1 MVNSLGMAIVSHYAS
16 SKSFAFNN
24 WLIACLGK
32 TKDKKTDKVCFFFY
46 VKQKQMLLQKVQDA
60 SKGGSRLSDLCDGI
74 TDRPESAVW
83 INE

>member
-1 MVNSLGMAIVSHYAS
+1 MVNSLGMAIVSNYAS

-32 TKDKKTDKVCFFFY
+32 TKDKKTDKVCFFY
-46 VKQKQMLLQKVQDA
+46 VKQKQMLFQKVQDA
-60 SKGGSRLSDLCDGI
+60 SKDGSRLSDLCDCI